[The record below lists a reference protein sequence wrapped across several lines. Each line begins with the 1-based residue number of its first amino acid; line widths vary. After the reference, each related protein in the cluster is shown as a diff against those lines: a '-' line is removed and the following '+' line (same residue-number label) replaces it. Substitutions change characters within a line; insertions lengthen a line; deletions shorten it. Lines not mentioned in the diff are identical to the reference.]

1 MHRHILEGIGLF
13 LCIEVEGQSVAKV
26 MVELRVETG
35 RSFLKR
41 EGDCVSIV
49 CSKMLKIRST
59 FYYSWGM

>member
-1 MHRHILEGIGLF
+1 MKLRDR
-13 LCIEVEGQSVAKV
+13 VVAKV
-26 MVELRVETG
+26 MVEIRVETG

-49 CSKMLKIRST
+49 CSKMLKTRST